1 MKKFLVLLVLV
12 GGVAAAIY
20 FYDPYLKPYL
30 EPMVDKVA
38 GKAPD
43 SSDPEESGE
52 GEPETVAGGST
63 PGTPAPTPTPAP
75 AAPVDPAPAVPS
87 KSEIDLLVEER
98 YPIPEFVP
106 LTQITDNWNNIPAR
120 AMPKQ
125 VTINVRVPFSLRDSS
140 GRTIGSS
147 IATPGTLVKPVRVQ
161 GSNLVVANLAN
172 PAMQSQVPLKETD
185 LKTQIEKRYNDF
197 VFDYTNRI
205 RQQRERAKQ
214 ALLAKPETLAAIKKE
229 RSSGGNFDSADDPRF
244 APVKASLAKGDVS
257 GFNLDE
263 ATGFRWNGSE
273 KITGPVHKG
282 TYDTV
287 TVKYEARTIFGVFPG
302 EAKCLMQSGRVMG
315 WVDPITEE
323 DLG

>member
-1 MKKFLVLLVLV
+1 MKKFFVLLVLV

-20 FYDPYLKPYL
+20 FYDPFLKPYL

-38 GKAPD
+38 GKAPET
-43 SSDPEESGE
+43 SEPAESE
-52 GEPETVAGGST
+52 AEDTETTPAAPAPST
-63 PGTPAPTPTPAP
+63 PGPTQPAP
-75 AAPVDPAPAVPS
+75 ANAAPAAPS

-120 AMPKQ
+120 AMPEQ
-125 VTINVRVPFSLRDSS
+125 VTINVRVPFSIRDSS
-140 GRTIGSS
+140 GKAIGSS

-161 GSNLVVANLAN
+161 GSNLLVANLAN
-172 PAMQSQVPLKETD
+172 PAMQSQVPLNQTD
-185 LKTQIEKRYNDF
+185 LKAQIEKRYNAF
-197 VFDYTNRI
+197 VFDYTNQI
-205 RQQRERAKQ
+205 RQKRERAKQ
-214 ALLAKPETLAAIKKE
+214 ALMAKPETLAAIKKD
-229 RSSGGNFDSADDPRF
+229 RSSGGKFDAADDPRF
-244 APVKASLAKGDVS
+244 APVKASITKGDVS
-257 GFNLDE
+257 GFNIDE
-263 ATGFRWNGSE
+263 ATAFRWNGSE
-273 KITGPVHKG
+273 KINGPVHKG